1 VSSARAIVGLVI
13 WICVCFGAGAIGSVF
28 TARSVGDW
36 YSQLSKPFW
45 TPPSAVF
52 GPVWSLLYLLMGIAA
67 WDVWRR
73 TGVEFASA
81 PILLFCLQL
90 LSNTAWSALFFG
102 LRAPGAAFM
111 EIIFL
116 WSLILATL
124 VAFLRHSTLAGV
136 LMIPYL
142 AWVTFAAALNF
153 AVWRMNAS

>member
-1 VSSARAIVGLVI
+1 
-13 WICVCFGAGAIGSVF
+13 
-28 TARSVGDW
+28 
-36 YSQLSKPFW
+36 
-45 TPPSAVF
+45 
-52 GPVWSLLYLLMGIAA
+52 
-67 WDVWRR
+67 
-73 TGVEFASA
+73 
-81 PILLFCLQL
+81 
-90 LSNTAWSALFFG
+90 
-102 LRAPGAAFM
+102 M